1 MMSRFYIATVLLV
14 LMAGCVSKS
23 AYLALEADHARVKN
37 DSLLLEKRIRQLND
51 ENTRLAS
58 ESAKMEQAMNNRLQ
72 EKQDSLNYKE
82 QLIRDRE
89 LSLKDM
95 KALKEEE
102 REAYMILSRQ
112 ILGDFSDYDRQTLTT
127 TTGCTQITVS
137 INDKKLFAPGTARIE
152 NMATE
157 MNIKAWN
164 VLNKYPDVK
173 LNIVSYADSFPVASK
188 DKGPDAYQLSYTKA
202 NALYRDLNNQSKTLK
217 VRTAIG
223 IRSEQNAKTYPSQI
237 DYIFYSNLL
246 PCIHTK

>member
-1 MMSRFYIATVLLV
+1 MKLGSYIAIVLLG
-14 LMAGCVSKS
+14 LTAGCISKS
-23 AYLALEADHARVKN
+23 AYLALETDHTRVKN

-51 ENTRLAS
+51 ENIRLAS

-112 ILGDFSDYDRQTLTT
+112 ILGDFSDYDKQTLTT

-137 INDKKLFAPGTARIE
+137 INDKKLFTPGTARIE
-152 NMATE
+152 SMATE
-157 MNIKAWN
+157 MNQKAWA
-164 VLNKYPDVK
+164 VLNKYPDVQ
-173 LNIVSYADSFPVASK
+173 LSIVSYADSLPVVSK
-188 DKGPDAYQLSYTKA
+188 DKNPDAYQLAYAKA
-202 NALYRDLNNQSKTLK
+202 NVLYRDLNNQSKTLK
-217 VRTAIG
+217 VRTAMG
-223 IRSEQNAKTYPSQI
+223 IRSEQNIKTYPSQI

>member
-1 MMSRFYIATVLLV
+1 MKFRFYIGALLLLLV
-14 LMAGCVSKS
+14 AGCVSKS
-23 AYLALEADHARVKN
+23 AYLALETDHTRVKN

-51 ENTRLAS
+51 ENIRLAT

-95 KALKEEE
+95 KARKEEE
-102 REAYMILSRQ
+102 REAYMVLSRQ
-112 ILGDFSDYDRQTLTT
+112 ILGDFSDYEKQTLTT

-137 INDKKLFAPGTARIE
+137 INDKKLFTPGTSRTE
-152 NMATE
+152 NMAME
-157 MNIKAWN
+157 INQKAWS
-164 VLNKYPDVK
+164 VLNKYPDVQ
-173 LNIVSYADSFPVASK
+173 LNIVSYVDSLAIAAK
-188 DKGPDAYQLSYTKA
+188 DKNQDAYQLSYTKA
-202 NALYRDLNNQSKTLK
+202 NALYRDLNSQSKALK
-217 VRTAIG
+217 ARTAIG
-223 IRSEQNAKTYPSQI
+223 IKSEQHTKTYPSQV